1 MDPSP
6 TTYPLLS
13 YVMSLLPFDGPAF
26 NPQDPSAT
34 SSSTDP
40 PHIVN
45 QMPHLSSPNVLSSM
59 IHAVSDVSQ
68 TRSFLQN
75 LGPRPDHESV
85 NMARS
90 KLAEIVSSVTKSVEE
105 LGLCPRPLEVDLLE
119 WRAFLVSEE
128 LEVRKE
134 ADKEK
139 RTHKLI
145 LQLDEMHEAY
155 EKLLKEAEQRLVK
168 IYENTEKVGVNSQ
181 EVEEEVNED
190 VAMVLQE
197 TERRALERVELSG
210 RRIRVLPQAFGKI
223 NGLLWL
229 NLFSNQLKVIPEW
242 IAGFGKLEQLNLASN
257 LLESLPISIG
267 LLQNLKDL
275 NVSGNKLTALPDTIS
290 HCRSLVGLDVSFNS
304 LSYLPT
310 HLGRYLGNLQRLRI
324 QLNKIRSLPPSIGE
338 MSSLWYLDA
347 HFNELGGL
355 PDEIGRLK
363 KLQFLDLSN
372 NFTEL
377 RELPN
382 TLGGLTD
389 LTELY
394 LSNNQI
400 CALPDTFG
408 RLEKLMILKL
418 EQNPL
423 VVPPPEIVN
432 QGVEAVKAFMDKRLH
447 DKLEEEERKSSVEG
461 NEDVQAG
468 WLTCSSSWLKTH
480 ASDYLAVAVGA
491 PKDTYLESNND
502 FI

>member
-59 IHAVSDVSQ
+59 IHAVSVVSQ

-139 RTHKLI
+139 PTHRLI

-197 TERRALERVELSG
+197 TERRALERVELSE

-223 NGLLWL
+223 N
-229 NLFSNQLKVIPEW
+229 EW
-242 IAGFGKLEQLNLASN
+242 IAGFGKLQQLNLASN
-257 LLESLPISIG
+257 LLEITANLDWVAPELERLSLKNCSI
-267 LLQNLKDL
+267 LFSVIQAELPLFNFDL
-275 NVSGNKLTALPDTIS
+275 DEEKQRCRRRTAF
-290 HCRSLVGLDVSFNS
+290 GLDVSFKS

-310 HLGRYLGNLQRLRI
+310 HLARYLGNLQRLRI
-324 QLNKIRSLPPSIGE
+324 QLNKTRSLPPSIGE

-355 PDEIGRLK
+355 PDEIGKLK

-372 NFTEL
+372 NFTKL

-382 TLGGLTD
+382 TLGELTD

-394 LSNNQI
+394 LNNNEI

-423 VVPPPEIVN
+423 VVPPPDIVN
-432 QGVEAVKAFMDKRLH
+432 
-447 DKLEEEERKSSVEG
+447 
-461 NEDVQAG
+461 
-468 WLTCSSSWLKTH
+468 
-480 ASDYLAVAVGA
+480 
-491 PKDTYLESNND
+491 
-502 FI
+502 

>member
-59 IHAVSDVSQ
+59 IHAVSVVSQ

-139 RTHKLI
+139 PTHRLI

-197 TERRALERVELSG
+197 TERRALERVELSE

-223 NGLLWL
+223 N
-229 NLFSNQLKVIPEW
+229 EW

-257 LLESLPISIG
+257 LLEITANLDWVAPELERLSLKNCSI
-267 LLQNLKDL
+267 LFS
-275 NVSGNKLTALPDTIS
+275 V
-290 HCRSLVGLDVSFNS
+290 
-304 LSYLPT
+304 
-310 HLGRYLGNLQRLRI
+310 I
-324 QLNKIRSLPPSIGE
+324 Q
-338 MSSLWYLDA
+338 A
-347 HFNELGGL
+347 
-355 PDEIGRLK
+355 
-363 KLQFLDLSN
+363 
-372 NFTEL
+372 
-377 RELPN
+377 ELPLFN
-382 TLGGLTD
+382 FD
-389 LTELY
+389 LDEEKQRCRRRTAFGKDFSSFFYFCLVHKEK
-394 LSNNQI
+394 NKQRNQ
-400 CALPDTFG
+400 
-408 RLEKLMILKL
+408 
-418 EQNPL
+418 
-423 VVPPPEIVN
+423 
-432 QGVEAVKAFMDKRLH
+432 
-447 DKLEEEERKSSVEG
+447 
-461 NEDVQAG
+461 
-468 WLTCSSSWLKTH
+468 
-480 ASDYLAVAVGA
+480 
-491 PKDTYLESNND
+491 
-502 FI
+502 

>member
-59 IHAVSDVSQ
+59 IHAVSVVSQ

-139 RTHKLI
+139 PTHRLI

-197 TERRALERVELSG
+197 TERRALERVELSE

-223 NGLLWL
+223 NG
-229 NLFSNQLKVIPEW
+229 FSSLILIMRKQVIPEW

-257 LLESLPISIG
+257 LLEITA
-267 LLQNLKDL
+267 NLDW
-275 NVSGNKLTALPDTIS
+275 VAP
-290 HCRSLVGLDVSFNS
+290 
-304 LSYLPT
+304 
-310 HLGRYLGNLQRLRI
+310 
-324 QLNKIRSLPPSIGE
+324 
-338 MSSLWYLDA
+338 
-347 HFNELGGL
+347 EL
-355 PDEIGRLK
+355 E
-363 KLQFLDLSN
+363 
-372 NFTEL
+372 
-377 RELPN
+377 
-382 TLGGLTD
+382 
-389 LTELY
+389 
-394 LSNNQI
+394 
-400 CALPDTFG
+400 
-408 RLEKLMILKL
+408 RLE
-418 EQNPL
+418 
-423 VVPPPEIVN
+423 
-432 QGVEAVKAFMDKRLH
+432 RLWKKT
-447 DKLEEEERKSSVEG
+447 DC
-461 NEDVQAG
+461 
-468 WLTCSSSWLKTH
+468 LT
-480 ASDYLAVAVGA
+480 
-491 PKDTYLESNND
+491 
-502 FI
+502 

>member
-90 KLAEIVSSVTKSVEE
+90 KLAEIVSGVTKSVEE

-139 RTHKLI
+139 PTHRLI

-168 IYENTEKVGVNSQ
+168 IYENTEEVGVNSQ

-197 TERRALERVELSG
+197 TEKRALERVELSG

-223 NGLLWL
+223 N
-229 NLFSNQLKVIPEW
+229 EW
-242 IAGFGKLEQLNLASN
+242 IAGFGKLEKLNLASN
-257 LLESLPISIG
+257 LLEITANLDWVAPELERTSLKNCSI
-267 LLQNLKDL
+267 LFS
-275 NVSGNKLTALPDTIS
+275 V
-290 HCRSLVGLDVSFNS
+290 
-304 LSYLPT
+304 
-310 HLGRYLGNLQRLRI
+310 I
-324 QLNKIRSLPPSIGE
+324 QAELPPFNFDLDEEKQRCRRRASFGKDF
-338 MSSLWYLDA
+338 SSFFYFCLV
-347 HFNELGGL
+347 HKEKNKQ
-355 PDEIGRLK
+355 R
-363 KLQFLDLSN
+363 
-372 NFTEL
+372 
-377 RELPN
+377 
-382 TLGGLTD
+382 
-389 LTELY
+389 
-394 LSNNQI
+394 NQ
-400 CALPDTFG
+400 
-408 RLEKLMILKL
+408 
-418 EQNPL
+418 
-423 VVPPPEIVN
+423 
-432 QGVEAVKAFMDKRLH
+432 
-447 DKLEEEERKSSVEG
+447 
-461 NEDVQAG
+461 
-468 WLTCSSSWLKTH
+468 
-480 ASDYLAVAVGA
+480 
-491 PKDTYLESNND
+491 
-502 FI
+502 